1 MCTTNPQILI
11 VICCIPSH
19 VKNSNPY
26 SQFLRLRR
34 LCSNDSD
41 FSSKSEQMCNF
52 VNKHC
57 YPASFVQAGHHR
69 AQQIDHQSALQ
80 TSQRDNNE
88 RIPFT
93 LTFHPHNHAVEAYS
107 KQVNNPVL
115 LNALAHDAKLVLTF
129 AKLRKYRDPGDQSR
143 SLIISPVPQPMS
155 STA

>member
-1 MCTTNPQILI
+1 MSVHYI

-34 LCSNDSD
+34 LCSDDSD

-52 VNKHC
+52 FIKRG

-69 AQQIDHQSALQ
+69 TQQIDHQSALQ

-93 LTFHPHNHAVEAYS
+93 LTLHPHNHVVKSIILKSLNYFKMIQIQVES
-107 KQVNNPVL
+107 FRNL
-115 LNALAHDAKLVLTF
+115 H
-129 AKLRKYRDPGDQSR
+129 
-143 SLIISPVPQPMS
+143 
-155 STA
+155 